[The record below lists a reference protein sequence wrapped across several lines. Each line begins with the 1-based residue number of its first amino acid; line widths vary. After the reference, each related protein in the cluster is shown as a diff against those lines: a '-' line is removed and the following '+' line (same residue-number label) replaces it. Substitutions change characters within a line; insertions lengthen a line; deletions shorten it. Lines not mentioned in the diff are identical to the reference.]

1 MMPKRKG
8 ILLENL
14 PAIYH
19 SVENSALH
27 ELLSLFE
34 AVWFAG
40 GDDERLGLEG
50 KIAQIPALFKPAA
63 GNESGAGT
71 TPQRFL
77 AWLSEWVA
85 LSDRSGL
92 SDEQLRQLIAN
103 IVPLY
108 AKRGTKEYLERM
120 LHFYLREAS
129 SVAVYDQEI
138 PGMTVGRSAV
148 GSDSRLG
155 SDRPFFFKVVIKL
168 VLPEDTPVEDIVER
182 ARAVIDLA
190 KPAHTHYS
198 LECIPVSA

>member
-1 MMPKRKG
+1 MPKRTG

-19 SVENSALH
+19 SLENKSLH

-34 AVWFAG
+34 EIWCAAG
-40 GDDERLGLEG
+40 NEREQGLEG
-50 KIAQIPALFKPAA
+50 KIAGISALFRPLPSGGGEA
-63 GNESGAGT
+63 GS
-71 TPQRFL
+71 TPEGFL
-77 AWLSEWVA
+77 AWLSDWVA
-85 LSDRSGL
+85 LSERGGL
-92 SDEQLRQLIAN
+92 SSDQLRQLIAN

-120 LHFYLREAS
+120 LHYYLREAA
-129 SVAVYDQEI
+129 SVTVYDQDI
-138 PGMTVGRSAV
+138 PGLTVGRSSM
-148 GSDSRLG
+148 GTDSRLG

-168 VLPEDTPVEDIVER
+168 DLPEDTRLEDSVER

-198 LECIPVSA
+198 LDCIPVAD